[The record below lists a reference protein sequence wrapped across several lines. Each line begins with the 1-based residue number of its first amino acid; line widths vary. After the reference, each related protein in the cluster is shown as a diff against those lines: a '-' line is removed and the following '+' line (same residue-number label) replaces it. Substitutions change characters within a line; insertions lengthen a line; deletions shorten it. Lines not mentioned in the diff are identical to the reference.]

1 MNFNSVQF
9 LIFFP
14 IVVALYYL
22 IPRKLKC
29 VWLLVA
35 SYYFYMCWNIKYAL
49 LIAVSTLITYGA
61 GLLLNGTA
69 NRRKRKLI
77 VALSLVANLGILV
90 FFKYFG
96 FILTNIN
103 HITGL
108 FGMEAVS
115 NPFDF
120 LLPVGISF
128 YTFQALGYTID
139 VYRGEIAAEKNIVK
153 YALFVSFF
161 PQLVAGPIERSRNLL
176 SQINRVSL
184 KKEFDYKKFVTGFSM
199 MVWGLFEKVVI
210 ADRIS
215 IFVDGVFS
223 SLQAVGTVET
233 LLAAFGFAIQIY
245 CDFGGYSA
253 IAIGA
258 ANVMGFDLMENFN
271 APYLSS
277 SISDFWHRWH
287 ISLST
292 WFRDYLYIPLGGNRC
307 SKIRKYFNIMVT
319 FIVSGLWHGAAWTY
333 VLWGM
338 IHGAYQVIGDA
349 LMPLRK
355 KVTKALKVDTDTF
368 SYNFGRIIITFIL
381 TSLAWVPFR
390 AASMGDV
397 LLYFKDMF
405 TRPNLWILFNEGMFA
420 FGLTRQETTIL
431 TLATLLMIVV
441 DLLKYFKNETL
452 GAFLY
457 RQNLWFRWLVL
468 IVLIVACVVFGKY
481 GIDFDSGQFIYF
493 RF

>member
-29 VWLLVA
+29 VWLLLA

-176 SQINRVSL
+176 SQINRVSS

-405 TRPNLWILFNEGMFA
+405 TRPNLWILFDEGMFA

-431 TLATLLMIVV
+431 TLAILLMIVV

-468 IVLIVACVVFGKY
+468 IMLIVACVVFGKY
-481 GIDFDSGQFIYF
+481 GIDFDSSQFIYF

>member
-108 FGMEAVS
+108 FGMEAVN

-176 SQINRVSL
+176 SQINRVSS

-405 TRPNLWILFNEGMFA
+405 TRPNLWILFDEGMFA

-431 TLATLLMIVV
+431 TLAILLMIVV

-468 IVLIVACVVFGKY
+468 IMLIVACVVFGKY
-481 GIDFDSGQFIYF
+481 GIDFDSSQFIYF

>member
-108 FGMEAVS
+108 FGIEAVS

-176 SQINRVSL
+176 SQINRVSS

-405 TRPNLWILFNEGMFA
+405 TRPNLWILFDEGMFA

-431 TLATLLMIVV
+431 TLAILLMIVV

-468 IVLIVACVVFGKY
+468 IMLIVACVVFGKY
-481 GIDFDSGQFIYF
+481 GIDFDSSQFIYF